1 MVLLPPLPGGLLL
14 RDAAPVVSLLVLHA
28 TGRAAAPTASMATQP
43 RSTMLKIIILGS
55 SKCVRGLLRLR
66 ACLPA
71 GLHTACRGRGVGEA
85 RTLRWQPA
93 VWPPAASGRR
103 RCCTS
108 T

>member
-55 SKCVRGLLRLR
+55 SK
-66 ACLPA
+66 
-71 GLHTACRGRGVGEA
+71 
-85 RTLRWQPA
+85 
-93 VWPPAASGRR
+93 
-103 RCCTS
+103 
-108 T
+108 